1 MPQHNFEELEIWKR
15 SSRLAVSVLELS
27 ESIKS
32 YPLRDQMVRCSI
44 SIPSNTAEGA
54 ERESERESEREFRR
68 FLLIAKGSA
77 GELRTQ
83 LYIAQKAN
91 LITPEVAGPLI
102 HETKEIS
109 SMLHGLIKRTSPS
122 ADLKS

>member
-1 MPQHNFEELEIWKR
+1 MPQHNFEELEVWKR
-15 SSRLAVSVLELS
+15 SSRLAVSVLGLS
-27 ESIKS
+27 ETVKS
-32 YPLRDQMVRCSI
+32 YPLRDQLVRCSI

-54 ERESERESEREFRR
+54 ERESEREFRR
-68 FLLIAKGSA
+68 FLLIAKGSE

-109 SMLHGLIKRTSPS
+109 SMLHGLIKRISPYVV
-122 ADLKS
+122 LKS

>member
-1 MPQHNFEELEIWKR
+1 MPQHNFEELEVWKR
-15 SSRLAVSVLELS
+15 SSRLAVSVLGLS
-27 ESIKS
+27 ETVKS
-32 YPLRDQMVRCSI
+32 YPLRDQLVRCSI

-54 ERESERESEREFRR
+54 ERESEREFRR
-68 FLLIAKGSA
+68 FLLIAKGSE

-91 LITPEVAGPLI
+91 LITPEVVGPLI

-109 SMLHGLIKRTSPS
+109 SMLHGLIKRISPYVV
-122 ADLKS
+122 LKS

>member
-1 MPQHNFEELEIWKR
+1 MPQHNLEELEVWKR
-15 SSRLAVSVLELS
+15 SSRLAVSVLGLS
-27 ESIKS
+27 ETVKS
-32 YPLRDQMVRCSI
+32 FPLRDQLVRCSI

-54 ERESERESEREFRR
+54 ERESEREFRR
-68 FLLIAKGSA
+68 FLLIAKGSE

-109 SMLHGLIKRTSPS
+109 SMLHGLIKRISPYVV
-122 ADLKS
+122 LKS